1 MKSAF
6 IEKNYLVIFF
16 SLVPIFLLT
25 FSSWSSIIL
34 IFGSVF
40 CVAYFIFSKTFL
52 NANDVSFGNRKFL
65 HACLA
70 MLAAPI
76 VAVLASACLR
86 SDFQDYEFD
95 SPSRF
100 LLALLFFLFSIKT
113 RADITRYLQYTI
125 PAALIITFL
134 HQIFFQQ
141 PKLWGVDRMSTYFA
155 DPLVFGYVSLTFGL
169 ISFASINLTS
179 KDPIPLILT
188 KISGFGI
195 GIYLS
200 IMSGSRTG
208 WLAVPIV
215 LGILW
220 FDKFKTS
227 KRKINTKN
235 TFILIS
241 IVTVFL
247 LSAFTLSSTSKD
259 RLNLAFK
266 EFIEYPWHG
275 IAPDTSVGQR
285 ITFIRIASDLI
296 VEYPVSG
303 VGDTARQSFDMP
315 ENIKKYASPQSVH
328 MALHSGFHNQ
338 IVTNAIR
345 YGIFGG
351 LAAIMLFIVPLLIFI
366 HQYKKG
372 TSMNR
377 YNSLIGMVFT
387 ACFFVSSLSTEVF
400 DLKYMASFY
409 AVMISLLCASA
420 ISPTIASN
428 FELSDGLV
436 STNT

>member
-25 FSSWSSIIL
+25 YSSWSSIIL

-40 CVAYFIFSKTFL
+40 CVVYFIFSRNFL
-52 NANDVSFGNRKFL
+52 NANDVSFGNRKFVL
-65 HACLA
+65 ACLI
-70 MLAAPI
+70 MLTAPI

-86 SDFQDYEFD
+86 SDFHDYEFD

-100 LLALLFFLFSIKT
+100 LLASLFFLFSIKT
-113 RADITRYLQYTI
+113 RADIARYFQYTI

-179 KDPIPLILT
+179 KDPLPLILT

-227 KRKINTKN
+227 KHKINTKN
-235 TFILIS
+235 TFLLIS

-247 LSAFTLSSTSKD
+247 LSVFALSPTSKD
-259 RLNLAFK
+259 RLNIAFK
-266 EFIEYPWHG
+266 EFIEYSWHG

-285 ITFIRIASDLI
+285 ITFIRIASDLL

-328 MALHSGFHNQ
+328 MALYSGFHNQ
-338 IVTNAIR
+338 IITNTIR
-345 YGIFGG
+345 YGALGG
-351 LAAIMLFIVPLLIFI
+351 IAAAMLFIVPFLIFM

-372 TSMNR
+372 NNR
-377 YNSLIGMVFT
+377 NRHNSLIGIIFT
-387 ACFFVSSLSTEVF
+387 VCFFVSSLSTEVF

-420 ISPTIASN
+420 ISPTIPSN
-428 FELSDGLV
+428 LELSDGLAKI
-436 STNT
+436 NT